1 MQVVVKHVITLTH
14 LFTIIEVEER
24 AVKDNFAFVN
34 LFCWILLLL
43 FFGDGLS
50 HKNYA
55 DKKNK

>member
-1 MQVVVKHVITLTH
+1 MSSH

-43 FFGDGLS
+43 FFRDGLS